1 MPNSIRGATSVGVM
15 PQTLC
20 RAFSET
26 LVWAAAASDYH
37 DGSVQRA
44 ALVDVPRRSWVLGI
58 RLTPAQLVTLR
69 NWWETHTADAFYF
82 YNPKE
87 TVPPNTPDP
96 TGVATDG
103 RYLVRFDSPWS
114 ESMGIA
120 LGDVAVHLIEVAS
133 AAEAVEAGWA

>member
-26 LVWAAAASDYH
+26 LVWAAAASEYH

-58 RLTPAQLVTLR
+58 RLTPVQLVTLR

-82 YNPKE
+82 YNPME
-87 TVPPNTPDP
+87 GTPVGSNYDP
-96 TGVATDG
+96 DGNSTTG
-103 RYLVRFDSPWS
+103 RYTVVFRGGWAVEITLGRVNVPQIELV
-114 ESMGIA
+114 
-120 LGDVAVHLIEVAS
+120 EVA
-133 AAEAVEAGWA
+133 